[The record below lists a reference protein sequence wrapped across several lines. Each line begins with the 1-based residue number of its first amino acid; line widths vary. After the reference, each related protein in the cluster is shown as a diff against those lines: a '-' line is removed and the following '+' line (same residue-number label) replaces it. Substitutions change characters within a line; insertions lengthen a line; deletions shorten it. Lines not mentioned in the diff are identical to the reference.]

1 MKQYPVSGPEN
12 FFGGDQL
19 SQKTMINDLTNGSVA
34 KQLMKFAGPFILA
47 NLLQNVYNMVDMIVV
62 GQFVGS
68 SALSAVSIGGDI
80 LHLATFIVMGVGS
93 AGQILI
99 AQYVGNKR
107 QDKLSSTIGTMFSSL
122 TIIAVIMTFV
132 GLFFR
137 DALLDLLNTPEEAY
151 SQAQDYCTICYLG
164 LIFIYGYN
172 IVSSVLRGMGDS
184 KRPLMFIAIA
194 AVMNLVL
201 DLVFVAGLGM
211 KSFGAAL
218 ATVIG
223 QGFSFI
229 VSVIYLYR
237 RREAFGFDFKL
248 KSFKIDLPSLKALA
262 KLGVPLALQM
272 SAITISSMFVNSY
285 INSYGVVVSAVTGV
299 GNKIALVM
307 SVITQ
312 SFGTAGSS
320 MVGQNFGAGKF
331 DRIRKVLW
339 FSLLINVA
347 FALVLTAVMLIDA
360 EGVFSLFNTDPEV
373 LAMASVYA
381 PIAILNFFGFATRN
395 PFMALINGLGHGR
408 LSLFIG
414 ICDGIVARIGLA
426 MLLGI
431 VLDMGIMGFWLGSV
445 FAGFVPTII
454 GLIYYFSGSWKK
466 RQLNLG

>member
-1 MKQYPVSGPEN
+1 M
-12 FFGGDQL
+12 
-19 SQKTMINDLTNGSVA
+19 SQKTMINDLTTGSVT
-34 KQLMKFAGPFILA
+34 KQLLKFAGPFILA
-47 NLLQNVYNMVDMIVV
+47 NLLQNLYNMVDMIIV

-68 SALSAVSIGGDI
+68 SGLSAVSIGGDI
-80 LHLATFIVMGVGS
+80 LHLATFIVMGFGS

-99 AQYVGNKR
+99 AQYVGSGR
-107 QDKLSSTIGTMFSSL
+107 RDKLSSTIGTMFSFL
-122 TIIAVIMTFV
+122 TIVAVIMMAI
-132 GLFFR
+132 GLGFR
-137 DALLDLLNTPEEAY
+137 DLLLDLLNTPAEAY
-151 SQAQDYCTICYLG
+151 PQAQDYCTVCYIG

-184 KRPLMFIAIA
+184 KRPLVFIAIA
-194 AVMNLVL
+194 AIMNLIL

-211 KSFGAAL
+211 ESFGAAL

-223 QGFSFI
+223 QGFSFV
-229 VSVIYLYR
+229 VSIIYLYR
-237 RREAFGFDFKL
+237 RRASFGFDFKP
-248 KSFKIDLPSLKALA
+248 KSFRIDVSGLKALA

-331 DRIRKVLW
+331 DRIKKVIW
-339 FSLLINVA
+339 ISMFINLG
-347 FALVLTAVMLIDA
+347 FALVLTVIMLINPQ
-360 EGVFSLFNTDPEV
+360 GVFSLFNTDPEV

-395 PFMALINGLGHGR
+395 PFMALINGLGHGK
-408 LSLFIG
+408 LSLLIG

-426 MLLGI
+426 MLLGL
-431 VLDMGIMGFWLGSV
+431 VFDMGIMGFWLGSV
-445 FAGFVPTII
+445 CAGYVPTII
-454 GLIYYFSGSWKK
+454 GLIYYCTGRWKN

>member
-1 MKQYPVSGPEN
+1 
-12 FFGGDQL
+12 
-19 SQKTMINDLTNGSVA
+19 MINDLTTGSVT
-34 KQLMKFAGPFILA
+34 KQLLKFAGPFILA
-47 NLLQNVYNMVDMIVV
+47 NLLQNLYNMVDMIIV

-68 SALSAVSIGGDI
+68 SGLSAVSIGGDI

-99 AQYVGNKR
+99 AQYVGSNR
-107 QDKLSSTIGTMFSSL
+107 RDKLSSTIGTLFSSL
-122 TIIAVIMTFV
+122 TIIAVIMMAV
-132 GLFFR
+132 GLGFR
-137 DALLDLLNTPEEAY
+137 DLLLDLLNTPAEAY
-151 SQAQDYCTICYLG
+151 SQAQDYCAVCYIG

-184 KRPLMFIAIA
+184 KRPLVFIAIA
-194 AVMNLVL
+194 AIMNLIL

-211 KSFGAAL
+211 ESFGAAL

-229 VSVIYLYR
+229 VSIIYLYR
-237 RREAFGFDFKL
+237 RREAFGFDFKM
-248 KSFKIDLPSLKALA
+248 KSFRIDLSSLKALA
-262 KLGVPLALQM
+262 RLGVPLALQM

-331 DRIRKVLW
+331 DRIKKVIW
-339 FSLLINVA
+339 IAMSINIA
-347 FALVLTAVMLIDA
+347 FALVLTVIMLVDP

-395 PFMALINGLGHGR
+395 PFMALINGLGHGK
-408 LSLFIG
+408 LSLLIG

-426 MLLGI
+426 MLLGL
-431 VLDMGIMGFWLGSV
+431 VFDMGIMGFWLGSV
-445 FAGFVPTII
+445 CAGYVPTII